1 MTTVYT
7 LLPVGGDDQSLPTID
22 IAEQSMQYEISCWD
36 EASVEYGSPIT
47 FENLTA
53 NEVIG
58 VAVHMLKI
66 VLYQHP
72 ELFTEI
78 ERQVDELMPGHS

>member
-7 LLPVGGDDQSLPTID
+7 LLPVGGEDNSIPSID
-22 IAEQSMQYEISCWD
+22 IAEQSMQYEISCWN
-36 EASVEYGSPIT
+36 EASVEYGGPTT
-47 FENLTA
+47 FGNMTA

-58 VAVHMLKI
+58 VAVLMLKI